1 MTADRLRIGLALSG
15 GGFRA
20 MAFGLGALRA
30 LHDRDLLTSVRVV
43 SGISGGA
50 ILTAL
55 WAYGHLEFE
64 RFDLDTRR
72 LLRRG
77 LTMELLGRAFNPAAV
92 GRSVSAAVRGTTV
105 GHPRAFSRTEALVAA
120 LESRGLALP
129 MTQVARPNLDV
140 VLSATDLSNGNA
152 IRFGS
157 KASSSSPLGRI
168 RGEVSVADAAAAS
181 AAFPLLLPALVRSYE
196 FERADGS
203 RRPARIAMTDGGV
216 YDNLGITPLLPG
228 RSPQH
233 TDHVYDLDALVVIDA
248 GRGRY
253 ERRPAG
259 QWLTRTKQTFE
270 ISHGRVQDGA
280 RSRVHQNDQLRVVH
294 VYLGSRDDR
303 LPAIADLV
311 PREPISAYGTNFAA
325 MPAEALE
332 ALTVRAEQ
340 ITRALVVEYL

>member
-1 MTADRLRIGLALSG
+1 MTADPLRIGLAISG

-30 LHDRDLLTSVRVV
+30 LHDRDLLDSVRVV

-50 ILTAL
+50 ILTAM
-55 WAYGHLEFE
+55 WAYGPYDFE
-64 RFDLDTRR
+64 RFDLDIRR
-72 LLRRG
+72 LLRGG
-77 LTMELLGRAFNPAAV
+77 LTKELLGHVFSPIAV
-92 GRSVSAAVRGTTV
+92 GRSVSAAVRGTTT
-105 GHPRAFSRTEALVAA
+105 GNPRAFSRTEALVST
-120 LESRGLALP
+120 LKRRGLALP

-157 KASSSSPLGRI
+157 KVSSSSPLGRI
-168 RGEVSVADAAAAS
+168 QDEVPVADAAAAS

-203 RRPARIAMTDGGV
+203 RQKTRVAMTDGGV

-228 RSPQH
+228 RSRQH
-233 TDHVYDLDALVVIDA
+233 TDHVYDLNALVVIDA

-253 ERRPAG
+253 DRRPAG

-280 RSRVHQNDQLRVVH
+280 RSQVHQNNHLRIVH
-294 VYLGSRDDR
+294 AYLGSRDDK

-311 PREPISAYGTNFAA
+311 PREPIATYGTNFAS
-325 MPAEALE
+325 MPAAALE
-332 ALTVRAEQ
+332 SLTVRAEQ
-340 ITRALVVEYL
+340 ITRSLIVEYL